1 MTPILIIDDTPVV
14 EKKDRTVTI
23 YKQKVYE
30 DIDALSYKFAEA
42 RPSLHPQESNATSSD
57 TAERLDG
64 HIIARHVEFRE
75 AQLRRFMHF
84 ALKDDVEVTSANDL
98 MILDDSFVFNFSL
111 PKEFKDAMLDP
122 LKDYIHRF
130 LVWGALFDWFGASLG
145 NAQAN
150 AYKKDLDDIKN
161 EITNMLRVPGW
172 AKRPMQPFGPAQ
184 KIY

>member
-1 MTPILIIDDTPVV
+1 MITPILIIDDPVV

-30 DIDALSYKFAEA
+30 DIDALSYKYAEA
-42 RPSLHPQESNATSSD
+42 RPALHPQESNATSSD

-84 ALKDDVEVTSANDL
+84 ALKDDEVVTSANDL
-98 MILDDSFVFNFSL
+98 MILDSAFVFNFSL
-111 PKEFKDAMLDP
+111 PVDFKDALLDP

-145 NAQAN
+145 YAQAN

-161 EITNMLRVPGW
+161 EIINMLRVPGW
-172 AKRPMQPFGPAQ
+172 AKRPMQPFGPAK

>member
-1 MTPILIIDDTPVV
+1 MTPILIIDDSPVF
-14 EKKDRTVTI
+14 EKKERTVTI

-30 DIDALSYKFAEA
+30 DIDALSYKYAEA
-42 RPSLHPQESNATSSD
+42 RPTLHPQESNATASD

-64 HIIARHVEFRE
+64 HVIARHVEFRE

-84 ALKDDVEVTSANDL
+84 ALKEEEATSANDL
-98 MILDDSFVFNFSL
+98 MILDEAFVFNLSL
-111 PKEFKDAMLDP
+111 PVQFKDALLDP

-161 EITNMLRVPGW
+161 EIINMLRVPGV
-172 AKRPMQPFGPAQ
+172 AKRPMQPFGPAH